1 MNPALVLAT
10 SESAA
15 ILADIPPL
23 FTLAAI
29 IDIYCFSHQIL
40 PIHWSRTPKIF
51 PQCLGSR
58 TKSISQIP
66 SPGAFPG
73 HTTAAY

>member
-29 IDIYCFSHQIL
+29 IHIYCFSHQIL
-40 PIHWSRTPKIF
+40 PIH
-51 PQCLGSR
+51 
-58 TKSISQIP
+58 
-66 SPGAFPG
+66 
-73 HTTAAY
+73 